1 VTGERQAL
9 SPGDWLDV
17 PGALELLPVG
27 KSMLYRLMGERQVEA
42 IRVGSVG
49 SRRGRWLISRRGLEE
64 YVERR
69 RAAMAPRE
77 IKADPDAILARI
89 RRDRRGA

>member
-1 VTGERQAL
+1 VSGDSLR
-9 SPGDWLDV
+9 PGDWLNI
-17 PGALELLPVG
+17 PAALELLPVG
-27 KSMLYRLMGERQVEA
+27 KSLLYRLVGERQIEG

-69 RAAMAPRE
+69 LAAMGPRE
-77 IKADPDAILARI
+77 VKADPDAILARI
-89 RRDRRGA
+89 RRSRRGA